1 MNVQSSPL
9 AASVPE
15 THADWQALAERL
27 QAERG
32 FETRA
37 YLDNDFVAA
46 VSGETLTTINPA
58 TGEPLAEVAS
68 CDVADAEA
76 AVTVARRAFD
86 GGAWSRL
93 APGERKAVLLR
104 LADLLETHRHE
115 LALLDSL
122 DMGKPVSSALGDMA
136 GAIGC
141 IRHHAESIDKL
152 YGEVAPTGED
162 SLGLVLREPLGVVA
176 SIVPWNFPMMM
187 TAWKIGPALA
197 AGNSVILKPSEKSPL
212 SALRLAQLTRE
223 AGLPHGVFQVLPGF
237 GHTVGKAL
245 ALSMEVD
252 CLSFTGSTGVGKQ
265 LMQYAGQSNL
275 KKVYLECGGKS
286 PNLVFADCKDLER
299 VAEHAAAAIFHNQ
312 GEVCI
317 AGSRL
322 LVENSI
328 REAFVDRV
336 LAAAERMQPGDPL
349 DPASFMGAMV
359 DRAQYQRVLDYIH
372 RGVEEG
378 AALRTGGQVEAG
390 DGLNGQGLFIRPTV
404 FDGVTDGM
412 AVGREEIFGPV
423 LAVFGFDTEEE
434 ALRLANDSD
443 YGLAAGVW
451 SQDIDRIMRVSR
463 RLQSG
468 QVFVNNWADMDQTV
482 PFGGVKQS
490 GNGRDKSHHSLEEYS
505 DLKTVWMTLTPTSSL

>member
-1 MNVQSSPL
+1 MTSPAPSSGTAPQSL
-9 AASVPE
+9 D
-15 THADWQALAERL
+15 DWRALADALRPES
-27 QAERG
+27 
-32 FETRA
+32 RA
-37 YLDNDFVAA
+37 YIADDFVDA
-46 VSGETLTTINPA
+46 VSGETFTSVNPA
-58 TGEPLAEVAS
+58 TGQTLAEVAS
-68 CDVADAEA
+68 CDEADAEA
-76 AVTVARRAFD
+76 AVTVARRAFEQ
-86 GGAWSRL
+86 GAWSRL
-93 APGERKAVLLR
+93 APGSRKVVLLR
-104 LADLLETHRHE
+104 LADLLEANRHE

-141 IRHHAESIDKL
+141 LRHHAESIDKL
-152 YGEVAPTGED
+152 YGEVAPTAED
-162 SLGLVLREPLGVVA
+162 SLGLVLRQPLGVVA

-187 TAWKIGPALA
+187 TAWKIAPALA

-212 SALRLAQLTRE
+212 SALRLAQLTRD
-223 AGLPHGVFQVLPGF
+223 AGLPTGVFQVLPGF

-245 ALSMEVD
+245 ALSMGVD
-252 CLSFTGSTGVGKQ
+252 CLAFTGSTGVGKQ

-275 KKVYLECGGKS
+275 KRVYLECGGKS
-286 PNLVFADCKDLER
+286 PNLVFGDCKDLDR

-322 LVENSI
+322 LVDNTI
-328 REAFVDRV
+328 RDTFVDKV

-349 DPASFMGAMV
+349 DPDSFMGAMV
-359 DRAQYQRVLDYIH
+359 DRTQHQRVLDYI
-372 RGVEEG
+372 RQGVAEG
-378 AALRTGGQVEAG
+378 AILRTGGQAMQGEGV
-390 DGLNGQGLFIRPTV
+390 NGQGLFIQPTV
-404 FDGVTDGM
+404 FDAVTDNM
-412 AVGREEIFGPV
+412 TIGREEIFGPV

-505 DLKTVWMTLTPTSSL
+505 DLKTVWMTLDP